1 MFIIKHWGR
10 NPWILDMW
18 GSWGYEST
26 ESHHACCAPF
36 SGDRTLVVALHADDP
51 GVHQGCSLVVGSHGS
66 HKLNLAIGMNQS
78 N

>member
-1 MFIIKHWGR
+1 
-10 NPWILDMW
+10 MW

-36 SGDRTLVVALHADDP
+36 SHEDRTLVVALHADDP
-51 GVHQGCSLVVGSHGS
+51 GVHQGCSLVVGSHSS